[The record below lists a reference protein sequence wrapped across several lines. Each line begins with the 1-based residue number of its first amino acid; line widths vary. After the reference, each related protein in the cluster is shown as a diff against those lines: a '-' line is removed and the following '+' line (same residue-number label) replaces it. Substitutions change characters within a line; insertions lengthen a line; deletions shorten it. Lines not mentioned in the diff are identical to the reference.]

1 MKMKINLMFYQ
12 RGESRPQA
20 LFLLVIV
27 CAIIFY
33 LFYTGEMN
41 VGTHAVGEVAKSRVN
56 VE

>member
-1 MKMKINLMFYQ
+1 MKMKTNPMFYQ

-41 VGTHAVGEVAKSRVN
+41 VGTHTVGEVAKSRVN